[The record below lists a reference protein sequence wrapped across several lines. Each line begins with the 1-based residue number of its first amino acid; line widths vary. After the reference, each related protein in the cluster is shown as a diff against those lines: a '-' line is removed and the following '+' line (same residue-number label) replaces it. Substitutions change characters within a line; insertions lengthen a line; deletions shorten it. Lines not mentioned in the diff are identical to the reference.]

1 MRVPMPTKSLVDN
14 LLAAA
19 MKPTE
24 AVMSRRPDLDLPKD
38 IAESLRAATTRAG
51 GELFVPLDKFVALV
65 GLPDTYNQPKR
76 ALLLA
81 GALQRRFE
89 RQFGMKDFRVGA
101 VKRGAV
107 IRLRVVGR
115 PRSALAGV
123 KTEPHYKAR

>member
-1 MRVPMPTKSLVDN
+1 MPTKSLVDN

-24 AVMSRRPDLDLPKD
+24 AVMSRRPDLDLPKA

-107 IRLRVVGR
+107 IRLRIVGR
-115 PRSALAGV
+115 ARSALSAV
-123 KTEPHYKAR
+123 KTQPHFKVR

>member
-1 MRVPMPTKSLVDN
+1 MPTKSLVDN

-65 GLPDTYNQPKR
+65 GLPDTYNNPKR

-81 GALQRRFE
+81 GALPRGVE
-89 RQFGMKDFRVGA
+89 RPFGVKGFRVGA
-101 VKRGAV
+101 GTSGTGS
-107 IRLRVVGR
+107 RLRVG
-115 PRSALAGV
+115 
-123 KTEPHYKAR
+123 